1 MFFVSDLSHTLFL
14 PPNTYTSSITDTLHE
29 TLYKHVEGTCTGE
42 HGFIVAVLN
51 VNKIEGGRL
60 SQNGFAIFTVFY
72 KALLLKPVKSE
83 VVDAVIV
90 DTNDLGIFCSVG
102 PLSIFVS
109 NYHIPISVQ
118 QRSDLKQFRS
128 VRLRIIGTK
137 IDTKKI
143 YAIGSMDE
151 ECLGVIAVE
160 KTVV

>member
-14 PPNTYTSSITDTLHE
+14 PPHSYTKYIKKTLYDTL
-29 TLYKHVEGTCTGE
+29 YSHVEGTCTGE
-42 HGFIVAVLN
+42 HGFIVAVLEIKN
-51 VNKIEGGRL
+51 IEGGKL
-60 SQNGFAIFTVFY
+60 SHNGFAIFTIIY

-90 DTNDLGIFCSVG
+90 DINNLGMFCSVG

-109 NYHIPISVQ
+109 NYHIPLSLQ
-118 QRSDLKQFRS
+118 QTNKLQKDGA
-128 VRLRIIGTK
+128 VRIRIIGTK

-151 ECLGVIAVE
+151 ECLGVINM
-160 KTVV
+160 